1 MLQNKLHVFVSRFT
15 EPLEQRLLKRRTR
28 CPIIRL
34 GKSNFSLSRINL
46 IAGNVAPFMRLF
58 SQATLISKL
67 IGSMNYVRLRFHVCP
82 RPKVFRVKLMKIYVY
97 FFIFLERIQCG
108 RMV

>member
-1 MLQNKLHVFVSRFT
+1 MLQNKWHVFVSRFT
-15 EPLEQRLLKRRTR
+15 EPLEQCLLKRRTR

-67 IGSMNYVRLRFHVCP
+67 ISSMNYVRLRFHVCP
-82 RPKVFRVKLMKIYVY
+82 SKVFRVELMKIYVY
-97 FFIFLERIQCG
+97 FLFF
-108 RMV
+108 